1 MWPSDFLYTCKVQKR
16 TVFHYH
22 CSYGLLTMFNPCN
35 LKRST
40 MNFSRVKMAKSQSY
54 SSLMAP
60 LSNKPIG
67 CCSISKARTVKG
79 KHRQIFMS
87 ASPECLAAD
96 WTAHHEVKAADVP
109 SPHRQHRPLVIAAN
123 LILPSKMTMMES
135 GANPRYAFRTEY
147 FPVAPIDRYCYLP
160 PGSVR

>member
-1 MWPSDFLYTCKVQKR
+1 
-16 TVFHYH
+16 
-22 CSYGLLTMFNPCN
+22 MFNPCN
-35 LKRST
+35 FKRST
-40 MNFSRVKMAKSQSY
+40 MNFARVEMIKSQSY

-60 LSNKPIG
+60 LANKPIG
-67 CCSISKARTVKG
+67 CCSISEARRAKA

-87 ASPECLAAD
+87 ASSECLAAER
-96 WTAHHEVKAADVP
+96 TAHHKVKAAAMP
-109 SPHRQHRPLVIAAN
+109 SPRQQPRPLAVAAN

-135 GANPRYAFRTEY
+135 GANPCYAFRTEY